1 MIVIQA
7 RIPVHSERRN
17 DAYQHIH
24 NFVDAS
30 RTEEGCLRCDAFISL
45 EDPDSILIHQ
55 TWRDS
60 LDLDRHA
67 SGKALDAFLSALPQF
82 VVGQV
87 VTTRYE
93 TVAPQAGDEHE
104 DENDAAVEAEMS
116 GQEPGA
122 PRGVTVH

>member
-24 NFVDAS
+24 DFIDAA
-30 RTEEGCLRCDAFISL
+30 RAEDGCLRCDAFISL

-60 LDLDRHA
+60 ADLDRHA
-67 SGKALDAFLSALPQF
+67 SGKALDAFLAALPQF
-82 VVGQV
+82 VSGQV

-93 TVAPQAGDEHE
+93 TVAPQDGEGDDE
-104 DENDAAVEAEMS
+104 DDAAVEAEMS
-116 GQEPGA
+116 ARESGA